1 MKKKFLFLLI
11 LAVLVGCAEAPL
23 YKTTKSTTMMGTKID
38 ITILNLDYDDAGT
51 AIQAAFDEIKRIE
64 DMMSNTLP
72 ESLVYE
78 LNDKGIVKDVP
89 DEFFKMIRNSFKYG
103 ELSEGSFDITVQP
116 ILDLYTYTFGEEG
129 RPPTDEEIKETKKLV
144 NYNLITI
151 RIRDI
156 EFKKTGMSI
165 TLGGIAKGY
174 AIDKAVE
181 VLEEQGIKNALVNA
195 GGDMR
200 ALGDKNGK
208 PWSIALQ
215 NPRDKEDY
223 ITIIELNGN
232 AVATSGDYERYYD
245 DEKKFHHIVDPRTG
259 FSATEL
265 ISVTIVTDKAVD
277 ADALA
282 TSVFVLGKEDGLNLV
297 ENTKNTEALII
308 TKDKEIIKSSGF
320 DALTNI

>member
-259 FSATEL
+259 KSATDT
-265 ISVTIVTDKAVD
+265 ISVTIIAKTAEE

-282 TSVFVLGKEDGLNLV
+282 TSVFVMGQYAGIELI
-297 ENTKNTEALII
+297 ENTEDVEGLII
-308 TKDKEIIKSSGF
+308 TADKDIVKSSGF
-320 DALTNI
+320 VN